1 MTNRE
6 TIIKNY
12 INGYNRFDVEQM
24 VADFDE
30 HIAFK
35 NLHNGQVTMSLIG
48 LLAFKQQAEDAKAWF
63 SERTQTITAIRHVE
77 NRTEIE
83 IDYKA
88 IVAVD
93 FPNGPRK
100 GQTISL
106 SGKSVFEFDGD
117 KIIRLTDMS

>member
-63 SERTQTITAIRHVE
+63 SERTQTIIAIHHVG
-77 NRTEIE
+77 NSTEIE
-83 IDYKA
+83 IAYKA

-93 FPNGPRK
+93 FPNGPQK
-100 GQTISL
+100 GQTLSL